1 MLRYQLIESLPRIIL
16 YLYFCSLI
24 DLAGL
29 IRKAYREVF
38 DRFVYDLVTL
48 AVIIDP
54 IGMAAI
60 FAALSQSTPPGG
72 RRAMAV
78 RGTAIAAGICV
89 AFAFGGE
96 ALLRAM
102 GVSLAAFQA
111 AGGALLFLLATD
123 MVFAHESGLRQPTR
137 AEANICVNEAAV
149 IVAGFQYR
157 EIKDVSCLP
166 DCFSRPVSEY
176 AIYLNDFMMHRVR
189 NELLAPFVARL
200 PGTSDAPWI
209 EEERARLI
217 VVETVR
223 RIVAAEYDEVWRK
236 PKLAARCRAVQL
248 FEQVSPAMAKAQAV
262 LPLECA
268 KQALKGFRGCLF
280 PDLRVGS
287 PCAAAAQATARSF
300 RKRFGP
306 GADRRIW
313 EMAALILEEAILFGR
328 NDGIDDLV
336 AAAERLERAKVLTA
350 PV

>member
-1 MLRYQLIESLPRIIL
+1 MPFDFQQLANFR
-16 YLYFCSLI
+16 
-24 DLAGL
+24 LA
-29 IRKAYREVF
+29 
-38 DRFVYDLVTL
+38 
-48 AVIIDP
+48 
-54 IGMAAI
+54 
-60 FAALSQSTPPGG
+60 
-72 RRAMAV
+72 
-78 RGTAIAAGICV
+78 RG
-89 AFAFGGE
+89 
-96 ALLRAM
+96 
-102 GVSLAAFQA
+102 S
-111 AGGALLFLLATD
+111 
-123 MVFAHESGLRQPTR
+123 HKQPNKDG
-137 AEANICVNEAAV
+137 NICVNEAAV

-157 EIKDVSCLP
+157 EIRDASCLP

-189 NELLAPFVARL
+189 NELLAPFVTRL
-200 PGTSDAPWI
+200 PGTSDAPRI

-236 PKLAARCRAVQL
+236 PKLAAKCREVQL

-268 KQALKGFRGCLF
+268 NQALKGFRGCLH

-287 PCAAAAQATARSF
+287 PCAAAAQAAARSF

-306 GADRRIW
+306 GADRKIW

-328 NDGIDDLV
+328 NDGIDDPV

>member
-16 YLYFCSLI
+16 YLYFFSLV

-54 IGMAAI
+54 IGTAAI

-137 AEANICVNEAAV
+137 AEADEAQRSV
-149 IVAGFQYR
+149 DISV
-157 EIKDVSCLP
+157 
-166 DCFSRPVSEY
+166 
-176 AIYLNDFMMHRVR
+176 
-189 NELLAPFVARL
+189 LAPSSCRL
-200 PGTSDAPWI
+200 W
-209 EEERARLI
+209 
-217 VVETVR
+217 
-223 RIVAAEYDEVWRK
+223 
-236 PKLAARCRAVQL
+236 
-248 FEQVSPAMAKAQAV
+248 
-262 LPLECA
+262 
-268 KQALKGFRGCLF
+268 
-280 PDLRVGS
+280 
-287 PCAAAAQATARSF
+287 
-300 RKRFGP
+300 
-306 GADRRIW
+306 ADRGGHVGTEFKLRQQP
-313 EMAALILEEAILFGR
+313 R
-328 NDGIDDLV
+328 
-336 AAAERLERAKVLTA
+336 
-350 PV
+350 

>member
-16 YLYFCSLI
+16 YLYFCSLV

-54 IGMAAI
+54 IGTAAI

-200 PGTSDAPWI
+200 PGT
-209 EEERARLI
+209 L
-217 VVETVR
+217 
-223 RIVAAEYDEVWRK
+223 
-236 PKLAARCRAVQL
+236 
-248 FEQVSPAMAKAQAV
+248 
-262 LPLECA
+262 
-268 KQALKGFRGCLF
+268 
-280 PDLRVGS
+280 
-287 PCAAAAQATARSF
+287 
-300 RKRFGP
+300 
-306 GADRRIW
+306 ADRSKRLDRPPQASKQRLRFYWGVSAKPSMSGHPRNVRQSWAEDAKPDKMIVGR
-313 EMAALILEEAILFGR
+313 ESGSAPDAGGTHAGCTTFG
-328 NDGIDDLV
+328 
-336 AAAERLERAKVLTA
+336 K
-350 PV
+350 

>member
-123 MVFAHESGLRQPTR
+123 RCSHTNPGCGSRPEPRPTR
-137 AEANICVNEAAV
+137 RNAA
-149 IVAGFQYR
+149 
-157 EIKDVSCLP
+157 S
-166 DCFSRPVSEY
+166 
-176 AIYLNDFMMHRVR
+176 IY
-189 NELLAPFVARL
+189 P
-200 PGTSDAPWI
+200 S
-209 EEERARLI
+209 
-217 VVETVR
+217 
-223 RIVAAEYDEVWRK
+223 
-236 PKLAARCRAVQL
+236 
-248 FEQVSPAMAKAQAV
+248 SPSQ
-262 LPLECA
+262 
-268 KQALKGFRGCLF
+268 
-280 PDLRVGS
+280 S
-287 PCAAAAQATARSF
+287 P
-300 RKRFGP
+300 
-306 GADRRIW
+306 
-313 EMAALILEEAILFGR
+313 
-328 NDGIDDLV
+328 
-336 AAAERLERAKVLTA
+336 
-350 PV
+350 